1 MVSKGHPLS
10 YFFSLSLVDKMFCHA
25 AMEVEDKREGNMAA
39 MIATGRSVR
48 L

>member
-10 YFFSLSLVDKMFCHA
+10 YFFSLPLVDKMFCHA
-25 AMEVEDKREGNMAA
+25 AMEVEDKREGNIAS
-39 MIATGRSVR
+39 MIATGRSVK